1 MAQNGAYVQVMSL
14 QWSGVVVLMTLIGGG
29 LVSFWGPV
37 VGTVVYFV
45 ARDLLGAY
53 TESWLLWFGLMF
65 MLVVMFKPEG
75 VAGAWRDLVA
85 RRDSRRRARAGDLQP
100 AARD

>member
-1 MAQNGAYVQVMSL
+1 
-14 QWSGVVVLMTLIGGG
+14 
-29 LVSFWGPV
+29 V

-65 MLVVMFKPEG
+65 MVVVMFKPEG
-75 VAGAWRDLVA
+75 LAGAWQGLAA
-85 RRDSRRRARAGDLQP
+85 RRAARRRPASTALQP
-100 AARD
+100 AAGE

>member
-1 MAQNGAYVQVMSL
+1 
-14 QWSGVVVLMTLIGGG
+14 MTLIGGG

-75 VAGAWRDLVA
+75 VAGLWQDLAA
-85 RRDSRRRARAGDLQP
+85 RRAARRRARTGALQP
-100 AARD
+100 AAGD

>member
-1 MAQNGAYVQVMSL
+1 MNL

-37 VGTVVYFV
+37 VGTVLYFV

-75 VAGAWRDLVA
+75 VAGVWQAVA
-85 RRDSRRRARAGDLQP
+85 ARAGARRRARAVTLQP
-100 AARD
+100 AGE